1 MCTKKEETKKKL
13 FFTSHQQ
20 MLLELWSGLDQLSWL
35 SSSQDF
41 AHPHSVGEGGTLE
54 IQYGCCAALLSKE
67 QFFVHSIL
75 SYCNTTSVLLRREKQ
90 A

>member
-54 IQYGCCAALLSKE
+54 IQ
-67 QFFVHSIL
+67 
-75 SYCNTTSVLLRREKQ
+75 
-90 A
+90 